1 MGRSRRSPESCKVIR
16 HPLPYLLLLL
26 LLVTTS
32 MRLEQTTILATYYYY
47 IHIHS
52 YVCNSNTV
60 EARMK
65 NEKDIRTRISMIS
78 STSTSISSINLVAIV
93 TCLFVVAI
101 VTFSFP
107 DHRLT
112 FLR

>member
-1 MGRSRRSPESCKVIR
+1 MV
-16 HPLPYLLLLL
+16 
-26 LLVTTS
+26 
-32 MRLEQTTILATYYYY
+32 RLEQTILLATYYYY

-65 NEKDIRTRISMIS
+65 NEKDIRTRIS